1 MSLSL
6 PQQRSAAMSS
16 FHQYVRQSLVCASLL
31 PGLACAFTP
40 IPDVLVSATRSE
52 QPGIQIP
59 AAHYVLDRDHIAQSA
74 ARSLAELLDQQP
86 GIHVADSGVAVR
98 IDMRGFGGAAGSNVV
113 VLLNGQK
120 LNSSTDSATLY
131 LNQIDLDQVQQVE
144 IIAGSAGTL
153 YGNQAIGGL
162 INIITQQP
170 YLGSESQAR
179 LGLGSYQG
187 REWMVKHMTRLE
199 NGFGLNLSARQHAS
213 DNYREHNA
221 SDIRQLLAE
230 VDYTQ
235 PNGSRSVLSVRY
247 LDDFTET
254 PGALFASELTADRRQ
269 VTADFTQDYIDTQ
282 SHTLRFGTTQYL
294 NPAWNLAAE
303 LTYQDDD
310 RDFLQ
315 SFRGFAGSPATQ
327 NRETWSLNGR
337 LTGQHQA
344 INYTFGMDA
353 QQTDY
358 LLVSSFGPQGNKQA
372 ILAGY
377 AQAQVPLSEPLTAT
391 LGVRHARV
399 DNDINNNHSMIQL
412 DDSVTV
418 GSAGVEYQWSDTLST
433 FIRAD
438 QNYRFAKVDE
448 HTNVVFGQP
457 AGIDNQRSLS
467 YETGLRLMTPRFR
480 LRAQAYRL
488 NLTDEIAYNANIYS
502 NINLDRSRRLG
513 GLVSTEFTVHD
524 QLDAGASWEY
534 IDSKVTDGPYR
545 GKRVPLVPQN
555 RGTLYLQYQPTDAL
569 RIRTDLE
576 RVGEQVLSGDY
587 TNTGTRL
594 ADYTVLN
601 LVANYDTDNWRFS
614 ARINNLLNKQYVETG
629 ATSWAGEGF
638 NPAPERNLWFTASYF
653 FDE

>member
-1 MSLSL
+1 MLHL
-6 PQQRSAAMSS
+6 FLQQRSAAIS
-16 FHQYVRQSLVCASLL
+16 FLQRSIFICISCI
-31 PGLACAFTP
+31 PGLASAFTP
-40 IPDVLVSATRSE
+40 IPDVLVSATRSD

-74 ARSLAELLDQQP
+74 ARNLADLLDQQP

-98 IDMRGFGGAAGSNVV
+98 IDMRGFGNAAGSNVV

-120 LNSSTDSATLY
+120 LNASTDSATLY
-131 LNQIDLDQVQQVE
+131 FNQIDLDQVEQVE

-179 LGLGSYQG
+179 IGLGSYQS
-187 REWMVKHMTRLE
+187 RELMMKHMTRLE
-199 NGFGLNLSARQHAS
+199 NGLGLNLSARHHTS

-230 VDYTQ
+230 VDYFQ

-247 LDDFTET
+247 LDDFIET
-254 PGALFASELTADRRQ
+254 PGALFANELAANRRQ
-269 VTADFTQDYIDTQ
+269 VTADFVNDYIDTQ
-282 SHTLRFGTTQYL
+282 SHTLRLGTTQYL
-294 NPAWNLAAE
+294 NPAWSLAAE
-303 LTYQDDD
+303 LTYQDDR

-315 SFRGFAGSPATQ
+315 SFRGFTGSPSTQ
-327 NRETWSLNGR
+327 NRETWSLNSR
-337 LTGQHQA
+337 LTGQHQS
-344 INYTFGMDA
+344 INYTLGMDA

-358 LLVSSFGPQGNKQA
+358 LLVSSFGPQGNKQQ

-377 AQAQVPLSEPLTAT
+377 AQAQIPLGQPLMGTIG
-391 LGVRHARV
+391 LRHAKV

-412 DDSVTV
+412 DDRVTV
-418 GSAGVEYQWSDTLST
+418 GSAGLDYQWSDTTSL

-467 YETGLRLMTPRFR
+467 YETGLRVTTPSYR
-480 LRAQAYRL
+480 LRAQAYRI
-488 NLTDEIAYNANIYS
+488 NLTNEIAYNAQTFS
-502 NINLDRSRRLG
+502 NTNLDRSRRLG
-513 GLVSTEFTVHD
+513 GLVSTEFMLDD
-524 QLDAGASWEY
+524 QLEAGASWEY
-534 IDSKVTDGPYR
+534 INTKVTDGPYQ

-555 RGTLYLQYQPTDAL
+555 RGTLYMQYQPTDVL
-569 RIRTDLE
+569 RIRADLE
-576 RVGEQVLSGDY
+576 RVGEQVLGGDY
-587 TNTGTRL
+587 DNTGTRL

-601 LVANYDTDNWRFS
+601 LTANYDMDKWRLS

-629 ATSWAGEGF
+629 ASSWAGEGF
-638 NPAPERNLWFTASYF
+638 NPAPERNLWLTASYF